1 MFNIHFV
8 KNIIYRDFVI
18 SLKEKEK
25 RETTRAVEKMS
36 RQNLERI
43 KINCEILNKKKY
55 VQLHFTY
62 IVQSKFCH
70 YIYIVIPYYQNLIL
84 VRRCNVQ
91 LKT

>member
-25 RETTRAVEKMS
+25 REKTRAVEKTS
-36 RQNLERI
+36 RQNQERI
-43 KINCEILNKKKY
+43 QINCEILNKKKKMY
-55 VQLHFTY
+55 NSTLHIMFD
-62 IVQSKFCH
+62 QSTVI
-70 YIYIVIPYYQNLIL
+70 IYIVIPYYQNLIL